1 MKKFLL
7 SLLFIAAALCASAQN
22 LEVFVATISD
32 LKTCLKSTSY
42 TKITLLADMPDDV
55 PIDDYPYNSSQR
67 NFIGSKTINLNGHKV
82 YSSGYMML
90 HTLST
95 DVLTITGNGEWNAE
109 GAYAFYLGGDEDEAA
124 SAGTLVIENGT
135 FNHKGTGYRF
145 FWMGNE
151 QLSNIQVI
159 INGGTFNLDDSGFIY
174 TGSYLSSDPANP
186 HFTLNDCV
194 VIQSNTYNPFFHS
207 EKEGTIKINGG
218 TYYST
223 TNNTGCFASSNT
235 IFGSDKMVYLGGQAY
250 TKSNLGYNSS
260 DDGDMVYYTLL
271 QVGDVAED
279 FVNVQ
284 TKSSSDGTA
293 GIAVADYN
301 DKNPESGKFL
311 KNTPFKL
318 KAIATP
324 NSGKNFN
331 GWAAVKG
338 TVIED
343 RSQKEVEFAIGEN
356 DIEMKAFFGDNM
368 PTDFFVDNVHYFI
381 SGASEVTVGSGAYQS
396 GDGTVPG
403 YKGSLEIPKKVTYN
417 SKDYSVKRIE
427 AYAFYNQSGLTSIET
442 DYSGTDL
449 EYIGDYAFYGCTALS
464 DVDFYYADLTY
475 LGSHAFYGCS
485 NLRTLWIHNSSSYSN
500 AFTYVPE
507 YCFAYCSK
515 LYYIGEAFHEVYSIY
530 EGAFM
535 YCEEDGLDTWYS
547 SPWNSND
554 KLNSIGANAFEGSKM
569 FKNFTVSSYVNEIGG
584 DAFKGCNL
592 DYIKVLSPTSLTML
606 SYTSFPSNVDILVTC
621 SDLAVITDPMAY
633 PIWNEANW
641 RLKGYD
647 DTKTIMVSPIATQDN
662 EGYEGMGT
670 VEQVADCAGN
680 VTLTAIP
687 DLGSRFFRWNYNSTY
702 NYSNPL
708 KILHSD
714 ELMMYAEFMG
724 KDQLLAQLKYETDNG
739 AAVPADFGGVTFY
752 LSKKGATE
760 TAYSGPSVWR
770 KCEKYDEMDIDPSYI
785 NLTAKVG
792 NVNDYRYEFV
802 KWKEPNAATASVTIE
817 ADRDTVLTAIIRE
830 LPKYTC
836 RVSADP
842 AEGGSVTLVYGD
854 NVTEK
859 QEYAGQP
866 VKFYATPATGWAFS
880 HWDNDLAKTDET
892 LEILSLS
899 QDETHVA
906 HFKTQV
912 TLTYGALTPGT
923 GTVTANTGT
932 SGSKYWS
939 GTSVSLT
946 ATPIDNYEFVEWS
959 DGNTDNP
966 RTEIV
971 GYADATYTAI
981 FNPIKCTVNVTVV
994 PTGSATVTG
1003 AGEYDKGATA
1013 NLSFIAAEGYEF
1025 VSWQR
1030 EGAAAVTTE
1039 TYAVPVDAKTINVT
1053 LTMKEIVKYTLKLH
1067 IESTVD
1073 QGLPEAAIFEF
1084 CDFVVS
1090 DEYDS
1095 FVYYESGT
1103 PLMEGK
1109 YKPET
1114 KVHISNYN
1122 PFGFVFDHWKDN
1134 NSTTFDRDL
1143 TMNSDITLTMVVR
1156 PVTYSV
1162 SAYAQDAKMG
1172 TVQVTAP
1179 TFVVAN
1185 IVDEEF
1191 VNNWKATY
1199 SAEAN
1204 SGYEF
1209 VCWMNQSLYDIIGTG
1224 ETPYETVDEY
1234 VADIKKDYDELAAKT
1249 DRDEE
1254 EEVYF
1259 QLCKFIL
1266 SPSGEVGLRPMIYG
1280 DGTIDIDHATGEI
1293 KTMAVFKKSSAT
1305 DIDNINATI
1314 ESRKFMENGVL
1325 FIQRNG
1331 RLYNAQGKLIK

>member
-32 LKTCLKSTSY
+32 LKTCLKSTNY
-42 TKITLLADMPDDV
+42 TKITLLADMPDDEA
-55 PIDDYPYNSSQR
+55 
-67 NFIGSKTINLNGHKV
+67 IGDVAYDPSCKHFVGKKILNLNGHKLWAG
-82 YSSGYMML
+82 SYMMYYTEL
-90 HTLST
+90 TDTL
-95 DVLTITGNGEWNAE
+95 VITGNGTWNCDGSYGFSAGDSE
-109 GAYAFYLGGDEDEAA
+109 ETSAYAGVLI
-124 SAGTLVIENGT
+124 IENGT
-135 FNHKGTGYRF
+135 FNYDNSYAF
-145 FWMGNE
+145 FTPGWNNWASRV
-151 QLSNIQVI
+151 QFIV
-159 INGGTFNLDDSGFIY
+159 NGGTFNLSQNYGSFIY
-174 TGSYLSSDPANP
+174 CKADYNHSSGTKPKLI
-186 HFTLNDCV
+186 LNDCIV
-194 VIQSNTYNPFFHS
+194 NCKYSFFRTD
-207 EKEGTIKINGG
+207 EIVDVQINGG
-218 TYYST
+218 TYYCAGELMAAPFQNDVISIPSGKVAYIGGEKYTRAKLDYNQSNSGDMIYGT
-223 TNNTGCFASSNT
+223 TFQIASSE
-235 IFGSDKMVYLGGQAY
+235 SDFIEVKL
-250 TKSNLGYNSS
+250 YNSS
-260 DDGDMVYYTLL
+260 DGKVGLNSHYYGTLL
-271 QVGDVAED
+271 
-279 FVNVQ
+279 
-284 TKSSSDGTA
+284 T
-293 GIAVADYN
+293 
-301 DKNPESGKFL
+301 SGKFL
-311 KNTPFKL
+311 KNSPFKL

-356 DIEMKAFFGDNM
+356 DIEMKAFFGTNM
-368 PTDFFVDNVHYFI
+368 PTDFIQGNIHYFI
-381 SGASEVTVGSGAYQS
+381 TYGNEVKVGSGNVES
-396 GDGTVPG
+396 SDGLTPEELFNGNIV
-403 YKGSLEIPKKVTYN
+403 IPVSVTYN
-417 SKDYSVKRIE
+417 SNTYYV
-427 AYAFYNQSGLTSIET
+427 TSIA
-442 DYSGTDL
+442 
-449 EYIGDYAFYGCTALS
+449 DYAFYGRTDLSSVDCASGSKIQSVGAWACAGCTKLS
-464 DVDFYYADLTY
+464 AAWFEEAED
-475 LGSHAFYGCS
+475 CS
-485 NLRTLWIHNSSSYSN
+485 S
-500 AFTYVPE
+500 F
-507 YCFAYCSK
+507 
-515 LYYIGEAFHEVYSIY
+515 G
-530 EGAFM
+530 EGAFSG
-535 YCEEDGLDTWYS
+535 CTNLTTFWLDNDMIYEIPAHLFENCSALIAITNWGGWS
-547 SPWNSND
+547 S
-554 KLNSIGANAFEGSKM
+554 LNSIGAYAFAGCTNLMNNDGSLWLEDAMMSYGDYAFANCKS
-569 FKNFTVSSYVNEIGG
+569 FTNFTVPQYVNMLGSHVF
-584 DAFKGCNL
+584 DGCPL
-592 DYIKVLSPTSLTML
+592 EWIKVPNPNAIGVFND
-606 SYTSFPSNVDILVTC
+606 TSFPNGSTVCVPCDEYTTLMDPTWQTPKWNVI
-621 SDLAVITDPMAY
+621 
-633 PIWNEANW
+633 
-641 RLKGYD
+641 GYSP
-647 DTKTIMVSPIATQDN
+647 VSMMLSTHGVEDN
-662 EGYEGMGT
+662 EHWTDGYGT
-670 VEQVADCAGN
+670 VSQLTNCSNITTVNATAADGN
-680 VTLTAIP
+680 
-687 DLGSRFFRWNYNSTY
+687 RFYRWQYSSGMTSTY
-702 NYSNPL
+702 NYNNPASYTYASEAT
-708 KILHSD
+708 IT
-714 ELMMYAEFMG
+714 AEFLSPHQVLV
-724 KDQLLAQLKYETDNG
+724 DVKYVTEDG
-739 AAVPADFGGVTFY
+739 SDLPSDFGGVSLY
-752 LSKKGATE
+752 LNKKSGTE
-760 TAYSGPSVWR
+760 TAYTGAPTVWR
-770 KCEKYDEMDIDPSYI
+770 KCEKYDEMDPDPSYI
-785 NLTAKVG
+785 NMTAKVG

-802 KWKEPNAATASVTIE
+802 KWKNNNATTASIDV
-817 ADRDTVLTAIIRE
+817 AVDKDTVLVAIIKE

-946 ATPIDNYEFVEWS
+946 PAPIDNYEFVEWS

-1095 FVYYESGT
+1095 FVYYESGM

-1179 TFVVAN
+1179 TFQVAN
-1185 IVDEEF
+1185 ITDEEF
-1191 VNNWKATY
+1191 IKTWKATY

-1305 DIDNINATI
+1305 DIDNINTTI